1 MTDNDETPQVEAA
14 TGKPAKKA
22 KDKRKSKDKA
32 KSKAKSKAKP
42 ARPAVER
49 SVAPVIG
56 FDFVGKVDSLRVKA
70 GAGAGGVEFSLR
82 GRHGKRRS
90 FRFDTADDFALT
102 EQTHFTGVA
111 FHDGVAERDLA
122 VTADRDQPV
131 AAHTQD
137 GGAVRI
143 ETFAHHFFLA
153 RGCERS

>member
-42 ARPAVER
+42 ARPAVEKP
-49 SVAPVIG
+49 VAPVIG
-56 FDFVGKVDSLRVKA
+56 FDFVDKVDSLRVKA

-90 FRFDTADDFALT
+90 FRFDTADDFALIAMAHLVLAANSSGT
-102 EQTHFTGVA
+102 KIGLRTGAEV
-111 FHDGVAERDLA
+111 DGVCIVHEAESRPRLGK
-122 VTADRDQPV
+122 
-131 AAHTQD
+131 D
-137 GGAVRI
+137 G
-143 ETFAHHFFLA
+143 
-153 RGCERS
+153 